1 MVFAGFVAVSGI
13 SLNGYDSFK
22 GFNGDG
28 IYDNKN
34 QFGLNTNTAVLFA
47 FVLAV
52 AFVLSWGYIAL
63 ARMFTKQFIWIT
75 GILNIVLVF
84 VTAIYML
91 SRKYWSGWYTQEH
104 DT

>member
-1 MVFAGFVAVSGI
+1 MAVSGI

-28 IYDNKN
+28 IYNNRND
-34 QFGLNTNTAVLFA
+34 FGLNTNTVVLFA

-52 AFVLSWGYIAL
+52 AFVLSIAYISL
-63 ARMFTKQFIWIT
+63 ARAFPKQFIWIT
-75 GILNIVLVF
+75 GILNIVFAF

-91 SRKYWSGWYTQEH
+91 SRKYWSGLWLPRDYSLLPG
-104 DT
+104 